1 MSISKAVI
9 ISAFILTMILS
20 PVFVFS
26 QGKDKYGLQ
35 DTVERTRL
43 SDIAVSN
50 STPELLIADVVRIV
64 LGFVGTIFFLL
75 MLYGGIMW
83 MTAMGSNEKVEK
95 AKQILEMAVVGLV
108 IVVASYAISIF
119 IFSRFT
125 TAPLETPQMPTS
137 SP

>member
-1 MSISKAVI
+1 MSIAKAII
-9 ISAFILTMILS
+9 ISALMLSIVLS
-20 PVFVFS
+20 PIFVFA
-26 QGKDKYGLQ
+26 QEKDKYGLQ
-35 DTVERTRL
+35 DTAERTRL

-50 STPELLIADVVRIV
+50 STPELLIADIIRIV

-125 TAPLETPQMPTS
+125 SAPLETTQAPTS

>member
-1 MSISKAVI
+1 MSIKKAITIFI
-9 ISAFILTMILS
+9 ITTTIILS
-20 PVFVFS
+20 PILVFS
-26 QGKDKYGLQ
+26 QDKDKYGLQ
-35 DTVERTRL
+35 DTAERTRL

-50 STPELLIADVVRIV
+50 STPELLIADVIRIV

-125 TAPLETPQMPTS
+125 ATPLETTSTPTS

>member
-1 MSISKAVI
+1 MPMTKAII
-9 ISAFILTMILS
+9 ISALLLTIILS
-20 PVFVFS
+20 PGFVFS
-26 QGKDKYGLQ
+26 QEKDKYGLQ
-35 DTVERTRL
+35 DTAERTRL

-50 STPELLIADVVRIV
+50 STPELLIADIIRIV

-95 AKQILEMAVVGLV
+95 AKQILEMAIVGLV

-125 TAPLETPQMPTS
+125 ATPLETTQTPTS

>member
-1 MSISKAVI
+1 MSIKKAITIFI
-9 ISAFILTMILS
+9 ITTTIILS
-20 PVFVFS
+20 PILVFS
-26 QGKDKYGLQ
+26 QDKDKYGLE
-35 DTVERTRL
+35 DTAERTRL
-43 SDIAVSN
+43 MDIAVSKG
-50 STPELLIADVVRIV
+50 TPELLIGNVIKIA

-83 MTAMGSNEKVEK
+83 MTAMGSNEKVDK

-125 TAPLETPQMPTS
+125 ATPLETTSTPAS